1 MNQAIMQ
8 IWTSFLT
15 AGDLN
20 AVAAGCC
27 RAGPDDRCLT
37 PPNADRC
44 PDLRA
49 EADVA

>member
-1 MNQAIMQ
+1 MMQ
-8 IWTSFLT
+8 IWTFLL

-27 RAGPDDRCLT
+27 RAGPDDRCPA

-44 PDLRA
+44 PGLPN
-49 EADVA
+49 